1 MEKKKKIILLTIFII
16 IITILFIVYIIN
28 TITNEEI
35 DLNNILL
42 EGEKNDVN
50 IENSE
55 KVENTKIT
63 NEIGKEEEQIVI
75 HIIGEVKKEGIIYLK
90 KGSRVADAIKEAG
103 GETREADLSKI
114 NLAYVL
120 EDGEKIYVPNE
131 NDKITEYITQGNG
144 NNVISEGSKTSNN
157 LKGENSK
164 VNINTATLNE
174 LDSLPGI
181 GPSTAQKIID
191 YREKNGNFEK
201 IEDLQ
206 NVKGIGDAK
215 YEGIKDRIIV

>member
-1 MEKKKKIILLTIFII
+1 MENKKKIIILIILII
-16 IITILFIVYIIN
+16 IIMILSIIYTIN
-28 TITNEEI
+28 TRTKEEI

-42 EGEKNDVN
+42 EEKNDVN

-55 KVENTKIT
+55 NIQNTKT
-63 NEIGKEEEQIVI
+63 TSEINIEEKIAI

-103 GETREADLSKI
+103 GETKEADLSKI

-157 LKGENSK
+157 LKGENGK

-215 YEGIKDRIIV
+215 YEEIKDRIVV